1 MFATMAGSPRPKRMK
16 KMRMVR
22 EYISGD
28 DCDAILGLV
37 DPEPARESY
46 HRPRTV
52 FPAVCLTASRVRGPV
67 GDVLFEQHVSD
78 VDVQAFRAPD
88 EAAGERIEYFV
99 QFKDGEVAPSWEPA
113 ENVGAALISQYKH
126 LLHSFPLIERV
137 NFSGACAWSLGAKNP
152 TSFVCLL

>member
-1 MFATMAGSPRPKRMK
+1 MAGSPRPKRMK
-16 KMRMVR
+16 MMRMVR

-46 HRPRTV
+46 HRPRRTV
-52 FPAVCLTASRVRGPV
+52 FPAVCLTASRVRGPA

-99 QFKDGEVAPSWEPA
+99 QFKDGD
-113 ENVGAALISQYKH
+113 
-126 LLHSFPLIERV
+126 
-137 NFSGACAWSLGAKNP
+137 SGWRRAGSP
-152 TSFVCLL
+152 PRTSARR